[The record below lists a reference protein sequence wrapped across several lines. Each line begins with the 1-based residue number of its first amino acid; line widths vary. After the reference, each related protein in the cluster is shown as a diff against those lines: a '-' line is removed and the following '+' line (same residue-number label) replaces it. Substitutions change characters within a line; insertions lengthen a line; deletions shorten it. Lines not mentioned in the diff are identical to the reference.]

1 METNFF
7 SIFSESFFR
16 LVYNYFSINPSF
28 WPVEI
33 DFLVSENHFVPISQ
47 IFNLLKAILP
57 FLKQILYYSQRQQIF
72 YLVETIFFHS
82 HFFLET
88 IIVIRRRPI
97 FLKNIF
103 ISASRN
109 RFFPFFQMIR
119 MELAFRSSEIAF
131 FKESFILASG
141 NGFSI
146 NYKLCVFIRS
156 FFCW

>member
-1 METNFF
+1 M
-7 SIFSESFFR
+7 
-16 LVYNYFSINPSF
+16 
-28 WPVEI
+28 EI

-47 IFNLLKAILP
+47 IFNLLKAIFP

-88 IIVIRRRPI
+88 ITVIRGRPI
-97 FLKNIF
+97 FLKNILF
-103 ISASRN
+103 LLVETVF
-109 RFFPFFQMIR
+109 FFPFFQMIR
-119 MELAFRSSEIAF
+119 MELAFRSNEIAF